1 MKKLTTNQMLIG
13 GGVIAL
19 IYILYKRKK
28 GQNGSDMIQDAL
40 NNSSNTPKAD
50 DGTPVSVSDG
60 DKGTSEQDD
69 PIIYTGGIKTKSC
82 KQALAEFE
90 KIKMTSRMT
99 EQQLLKLRNDMLK
112 GCTGAMPMPTKPY
125 QPYPTKPTLPPI
137 KPTLPPI
144 KPYPTKATSPPIIPS
159 RVKGGLIGIR
169 I

>member
-1 MKKLTTNQMLIG
+1 MKKLTTNQLLMA

-19 IYILYKRKK
+19 VYILYKKK
-28 GQNGSDMIQDAL
+28 KAKNGSDMIKDAL

-69 PIIYTGGIKTKSC
+69 PKISTGGVKTKSC

-99 EQQLLKLRNDMLK
+99 EKQLLKLRNDMLK
-112 GCTGAMPMPTKPY
+112 GCTGAMPMPTKP
-125 QPYPTKPTLPPI
+125 TLPPI
-137 KPTLPPI
+137 KPTFPPI
-144 KPYPTKATSPPIIPS
+144 KPIEKG
-159 RVKGGLIGIR
+159 RFGGLVEITI
-169 I
+169 